1 MVFISVGSPKNLS
14 FVINSSYSIMSSR
27 FKTREVKV
35 GKIIIGGKTP
45 VTIQSMTSTN
55 TADTAAT
62 VRQTILL
69 ADAGCE
75 MVRITAPGIR
85 EAENL
90 ALIKEELLRKG
101 YDVPLIADIHFNP
114 KAALIAAS
122 IVDKV
127 RINPGNYTD
136 RNLGKADFTN
146 EEFQEAIC
154 KIEERIAPLIE
165 MLKKT
170 GAALRIG
177 SNHGSLSERII
188 SKYGNTPEGMV
199 EAALEFVRICRKMDF
214 HNIVLSMKAS
224 NVRVMVHATRLLVK
238 KMIAEGMNYP
248 IHLGVTEAGDA
259 EDGRIKSAAGIGA
272 LLADGI
278 GDTIRVSLT
287 EDPVFEIPVAQQIC
301 EAFSNTPSFTDKPF
315 DGVFYDPFSFTKRE
329 IYSNFLSGNFT
340 FPLVIGRANPLES
353 PSPDLVFSEDKIHG
367 KGLVYEVLES
377 SKLIFEKPLSE
388 GFIKINASEISAGWL
403 KNLHQ
408 SEKFILIVESTSKNP
423 VEEWRKVFEMLH
435 HENLK
440 TPVILKKVY
449 SETDPIKL
457 GIQAALDFGPLFIDG
472 FGDGIWL
479 ENENINTQK
488 LVEIS
493 FQILQACGSRISKT
507 EFIACPSC
515 GRTQYDIQA
524 SLQKIKSKTSHLPGL
539 KIAVMGCIVNGPGEM
554 ADADYGYV
562 GMGNGKV
569 ALFKGKKMVLKA
581 VPETEAVDN
590 LIDLIKENGDWREE
604 EIRKEILF
612 S

>member
-1 MVFISVGSPKNLS
+1 MAG
-14 FVINSSYSIMSSR
+14 R

-35 GKIIIGGKTP
+35 GKIIIGGKNP
-45 VTIQSMTSTN
+45 VTVQSMTNTN

-62 VRQTILL
+62 VRQAMQL

-90 ALIKEELLRKG
+90 AIIKAELYKKG

-136 RNLGKADFTN
+136 RNIGKTDFTDK
-146 EEFQEAIC
+146 EYQEAIHH
-154 KIEERIAPLIE
+154 IEKRIVPLIE
-165 MLKKT
+165 VLKKN
-170 GAALRIG
+170 GAAMRIG

-188 SKYGNTPEGMV
+188 SRFGNTPEGMV
-199 EAALEFVRICRKMDF
+199 EAALEFVRICRKMDYQEL
-214 HNIVLSMKAS
+214 VLSMKAS

-238 KMIAEGMNYP
+238 KMIAEGLNYP

-259 EDGRIKSAAGIGA
+259 EDGRIKSAAGTGT

-287 EDPVFEIPVAQQIC
+287 EDPVNEIPVAQQISSC
-301 EAFSNTPSFTDKPF
+301 FSNVNSYTEDPFTHF
-315 DGVFYDPFSFTKRE
+315 FYDPFSFTKRE
-329 IYSNFLSGNFT
+329 TDSSFLSKDFI
-340 FPLVIGRANPLES
+340 FPLVVGHEQMNKSFA
-353 PSPDLVFSEDKIHG
+353 PDLIFSEDKIYG
-367 KGLVYEVLES
+367 KGSTYKVLEGYKS
-377 SKLIFEKPLSE
+377 DFEKHLQE
-388 GFIKINASEISAGWL
+388 GFVKINASEISVNWL
-403 KNLHQ
+403 KSMHQ
-408 SEKFILIVESTSKNP
+408 PVKFILIIESTSTNP
-423 VEEWRKVFEMLH
+423 VEEWRKVFGMLH
-435 HENLK
+435 QEDLK
-440 TPVILKKVY
+440 IPVILKKAY
-449 SETDPIKL
+449 SENDQAKL
-457 GIQAALDFGPLFIDG
+457 GIRAALDFGPLFTDG
-472 FGDGIWL
+472 LGDGIWL
-479 ENENINTQK
+479 EDENISGEK

-493 FQILQACGSRISKT
+493 FRILQACGSRISKT

-569 ALFKGKKMVLKA
+569 ALFRGKKMVFKSI
-581 VPETEAVDN
+581 PETEAVN
-590 LIDLIKENGDWREE
+590 SLINLIKENGDWREA
-604 EIRKEILF
+604 
-612 S
+612 

>member
-1 MVFISVGSPKNLS
+1 
-14 FVINSSYSIMSSR
+14 MSSR

-35 GKIIIGGKTP
+35 GKIIIGGKNP
-45 VTIQSMTSTN
+45 VTIQSMTNTN

-62 VRQTILL
+62 VRQTMLL

-136 RNLGKADFTN
+136 RNLGKADFN
-146 EEFQEAIC
+146 DEEFQEAIR
-154 KIEERIAPLIE
+154 KIEKRIAPLIE
-165 MLKKT
+165 ILKKT
-170 GAALRIG
+170 GAVLRIG

-188 SKYGNTPEGMV
+188 SKFGNTPEGMV

-224 NVRVMVHATRLLVK
+224 NVRVMVHATRLLVQ
-238 KMIAEGMNYP
+238 KMTAESMNYP
-248 IHLGVTEAGDA
+248 MHLGVTEAGDA

-301 EAFSNTPSFTDKPF
+301 EAFSNIPSFTDKPF
-315 DGVFYDPFSFTKRE
+315 DYFFYDPFTFTKRE
-329 IYSNFLSGNFT
+329 IYPNFLSGIFT
-340 FPLVIGRANPLES
+340 FPLVIGKEKANES
-353 PSPDLVFSEDKIHG
+353 PFPDLVFSEDKIHG
-367 KGLVYEVLES
+367 KGFECEVFGD
-377 SKLIFEKPLSE
+377 SKIDFEKRLPV
-388 GFIKINASEISAGWL
+388 GFVKINASEISVSWL
-403 KNLHQ
+403 KKIHQ
-408 SEKFILIVESTSKNP
+408 PGKFILIVESTSKNP
-423 VEEWRKVFEMLH
+423 VEEWRKVFGMLNQ
-435 HENLK
+435 EDLK
-440 TPVILKKVY
+440 IPVILKKSY
-449 SETDPIKL
+449 SETDSTKL
-457 GIQAALDFGPLFIDG
+457 GIQAAMDFGPLFIDG
-472 FGDGIWL
+472 FGDGIWI
-479 ENENINTQK
+479 EDENIKPQK
-488 LVEIS
+488 LVEVS

-581 VPETEAVDN
+581 VPETEAVDR
-590 LIDLIKENGDWREE
+590 LIDLIKENGDWREA
-604 EIRKEILF
+604 
-612 S
+612 